1 MILLIT
7 SGLISVPLPV
17 AVTLFCLSLHMNGF
31 AFAEYVCLELLYY
44 GASRWLLRNYNQG
57 CAQNTRQPDT

>member
-7 SGLISVPLPV
+7 SGLLFVPRQCVLLV
-17 AVTLFCLSLHMNGF
+17 AVHMNGF

-57 CAQNTRQPDT
+57 